1 VRAGN
6 FIAVYA
12 AVFSSFKGLARLF
25 YRIALDNCRLLNR
38 PVLPQ
43 SNDNAMMQAVQSCSQ
58 ISHRFSSP

>member
-12 AVFSSFKGLARLF
+12 AVFSSFKWLARLF
-25 YRIALDNCRLLNR
+25 YRLALDKCRLLAR
-38 PVLPQ
+38 LVLPQ
-43 SNDNAMMQAVQSCSQ
+43 INDNAMMQTVQSCSQ